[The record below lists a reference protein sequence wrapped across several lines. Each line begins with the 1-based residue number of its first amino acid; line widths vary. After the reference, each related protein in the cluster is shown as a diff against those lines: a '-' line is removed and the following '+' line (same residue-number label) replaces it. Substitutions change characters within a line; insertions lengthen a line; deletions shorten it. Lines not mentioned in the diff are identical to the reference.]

1 MNEKIKIRQEIIDR
15 CRAEM
20 LGPGSEDVGG
30 NIETEVISDSPKERY
45 SLGILFPQG
54 TFFEENDGEKQ
65 IKLEGKEFYQN
76 FIDDIKYQ
84 ENNSVQSLDDNFS
97 FSEDGIQEQITMT
110 NQFLPAAMGFTF
122 FAKGEIEELNV
133 RVSFAKYR
141 ESSYKDCCVK
151 VENCNDKLIEK
162 YLLSEY
168 IYIEKDLLRLK
179 KNITKKIIHEIVSD
193 REIEKERPDIVSRLY
208 KLADICTVDKI
219 NTGYVRVPI
228 LKKKLVNISLESE
241 NNKIFINESGEVSVI
256 EGVLKLNVLKKK
268 YDQDIFS
275 YTVVL
280 VNENKGSKS
289 YKKCI
294 FQPEIRVSTK
304 DNNIKFIEHTHM
316 SKNGIGII
324 NDEDLVYELLYRN
337 KKSYAIGH
345 GVGTG
350 QKVDDFTGKG
360 EIFTDYMP
368 SFEVPQLEFT
378 IYNLDNS
385 EDILS
390 MFELSDLSTRNK
402 DDKINLLYEFS
413 NAYEKWINELID
425 SSKEI
430 SSIFNNVVQT
440 QIEKCKDA
448 LLRMRNGIR
457 VLESDKNSYDAFSLM
472 NRAMLMQ
479 RYHSKFTG
487 GDYDRYPEDK
497 EFPKFDYINI
507 DKKNASWRAFQL
519 AFILMNIEGI
529 SNPSCKDRDVVDLI
543 WIPTGGGKTE
553 AYLGLTG
560 FTIFLR
566 RLNDPQNGGGTAI
579 IMRYTLRLLAAQ
591 QFVRASILICACEKI
606 RRELKQYNLGK
617 EEISIG
623 LWVGGTPT
631 PNKNKEA
638 KKLYKNLN
646 DGSKK
651 ATSASELE
659 FVKVNNNKFQVLK
672 CPWCGTKLE
681 IDYVDGK
688 KKGLWGYEYDKKK
701 IIFCPDIRCD
711 FSRKLPIQVV
721 DEEIYKN
728 PPTLLFG
735 TVDKFALLP
744 WEGEVSKLFGLG
756 DKDVKQPE
764 LIIQD
769 ELHLI
774 SGPLGSMVGLYETA
788 IDALCSNIIGD
799 NVIRPKIVA
808 STATIKR
815 ACEQCKMLFNREVAQ
830 FPPSGINIED
840 SFFIREVPVEKM
852 NGRMYVG
859 IMPSG
864 KTPTTTQVRLYTVLL
879 ESSKFINASE
889 ETIDKYWTIVGY
901 FNSIRELGKTS
912 NLIKDDIA
920 SNIVRYMRRLLKS
933 DKIRY
938 ASIAQEL
945 TSRVQSTEIVKIL
958 KNLENKYTEEVDYN
972 HNSRPIDV
980 LLASNMISVG
990 VDVSRLD
997 LMVVCGQPKQTSEYI
1012 QASSRVGRKYPGL
1025 VFTLYNQSK
1034 TRDRSHYEL
1043 FYPYH
1048 QTFYKY
1054 VEPTSITP
1062 FSEQARERG
1071 LHAVFISMV
1080 RHLLN
1085 LRNDEDANCFN
1096 DNIEKLDEIEKYI
1109 LKRAQDLDNTELQDI
1124 SKATKEEL
1132 KKIIEKWNNKV
1143 KTSVEGDK
1151 VCYKSDK
1158 YNKNLLVPFLKNNE
1172 SNAFPTMQSLRNV
1185 DSEAK
1190 VEIIVFGGENDE

>member
-1 MNEKIKIRQEIIDR
+1 MQDKIRVRKEIIDR

-20 LGPGSEDVGG
+20 MGPGSEDIGG
-30 NIETEVISDSPKERY
+30 DIEREVISDSPKERY
-45 SLGILFPQG
+45 SVGILFPQG
-54 TFFEENDGEKQ
+54 IFCEENDWDKKEKLDEELSEEFNDDKKYEQCKVGEV
-65 IKLEGKEFYQN
+65 QN
-76 FIDDIKYQ
+76 
-84 ENNSVQSLDDNFS
+84 NTLS
-97 FSEDGIQEQITMT
+97 FSEDGLQDQIIMT

-122 FAKGEIEELNV
+122 FAKGKVDNLNV
-133 RVSFAKYR
+133 RISCAKYK
-141 ESSYKDCCVK
+141 ESSYKDCCVN
-151 VENCNDKLIEK
+151 VEDCNDELIKK
-162 YLLSEY
+162 YLLNEY
-168 IYIEKDLLRLK
+168 IYLENNQLKLK
-179 KNITKKIIHEIVSD
+179 KNITKHIVHELISG
-193 REIEKERPDIVSRLY
+193 REIEKERPDIVARLY
-208 KLADICTVDKI
+208 KLADLCTVEKI
-219 NTGYVRVPI
+219 NTGYIRVPI
-228 LKKKLVNISLESE
+228 LKNKMVTISLANE
-241 NNKIFINESGEVSVI
+241 NNKIYITESGEVSMVDGI
-256 EGVLKLNVLKKK
+256 LRFNVLKKC
-268 YDQDIFS
+268 YDDDIYS
-275 YTVVL
+275 YTAVL
-280 VNENKGSKS
+280 VNENKNSKS

-294 FQPEIRVSTK
+294 FQPEIRINTD
-304 DNNIKFIEHTHM
+304 DNNINFIEHTYM
-316 SKNGIGII
+316 SKKGIGIV

-350 QKVDDFTGKG
+350 QRVDDHTGKG

-378 IYNLDNS
+378 ILNLENS
-385 EDILS
+385 EEILS
-390 MFELSDLSTRNK
+390 MFELSDLSGKSKN
-402 DDKINLLYEFS
+402 DKINLLYEFC
-413 NAYEKWINELID
+413 NAYESWINELRINTRNID
-425 SSKEI
+425 
-430 SSIFNNVVQT
+430 SIFNKVIKE
-440 QIEKCKDA
+440 QIEKCNNT
-448 LLRMRNGIR
+448 LLRMKNGIAI
-457 VLESDKNSYDAFSLM
+457 LESDENSYNAFVLM

-479 RYHSKFTG
+479 RYHSEFTKSKC
-487 GDYDRYPEDK
+487 DRYPEDMD
-497 EFPKFDYINI
+497 FPKFDYDNI

-529 SNPSCKDRDVVDLI
+529 NNPDSKDRDIVDLI

-566 RLNDPQNGGGTAI
+566 RLKAPKNGGGTAI

-606 RRELKQYNLGK
+606 RRESKKYNLGK
-617 EEISIG
+617 DEISIG

-631 PNKNKEA
+631 PNKNSEA

-651 ATSASELE
+651 ATSENELE
-659 FVKVNNNKFQVLK
+659 YIKVNNNKFQVLK

-681 IDYVDGK
+681 IDYIDGK

-701 IIFCPDIRCD
+701 IIFCPDVRCD

-721 DEEIYKN
+721 DEELYNN

-735 TVDKFALLP
+735 TVDKFASLP
-744 WEGEVSKLFGLG
+744 WEGEVSKLFGLA
-756 DKDVKQPE
+756 DNDVKQPE

-788 IDALCSNIIGD
+788 IDALCSNITGNNGIK
-799 NVIRPKIVA
+799 PKIVA

-815 ACEQCKMLFNREVAQ
+815 AREQCKMLFNREVAQ

-840 SFFIREVPVEKM
+840 SFFIKEVPVDKM
-852 NGRMYVG
+852 HGRMYVG

-864 KTPTTTQVRLYTVLL
+864 KTPTTTQVRLYTALL
-879 ESSKFINASE
+879 ESIKFINAPE
-889 ETIDKYWTIVGY
+889 EVIDKYWTIVGY

-912 NLIKDDIA
+912 NLVKDDIA
-920 SNIVRYMRRLLKS
+920 SNSVRYMRRLLKF
-933 DKIRY
+933 DNLRY

-945 TSRVQSTEIVKIL
+945 TSRVESTEIIKIL
-958 KNLENKYTEEVDYN
+958 KNLENSYTENLDTNYN
-972 HNSRPIDV
+972 NRPIDI

-990 VDVSRLD
+990 VDASRLD
-997 LMVVCGQPKQTSEYI
+997 LMVVSGQPKQTSEYI
-1012 QASSRVGRKYPGL
+1012 QASSRVGRRYPGL

-1071 LHAVFISMV
+1071 LHAVLISMV

-1085 LRNDEDANCFN
+1085 LRNDEDANYFN
-1096 DNIEKLDEIEKYI
+1096 ENIENLDVIKQYI
-1109 LKRAQDLDNTELQDI
+1109 IDRALDLDSTELQDM
-1124 SKATKEEL
+1124 ATETEEEL
-1132 KKIIEKWNNKV
+1132 RVIVEKWSNKV
-1143 KTSVEGDK
+1143 RTSVEEDK
-1151 VCYKSDK
+1151 VCYRSDK
-1158 YNKNLLVPFLKNNE
+1158 YNKNLLIPFLKNNE
-1172 SNAFPTMQSLRNV
+1172 NNAFPTMQSLRNV

-1190 VEIIVFGGENDE
+1190 VEILVFGGEEDE